1 MPPGFFIGEV
11 SSNSCDQPRFG
22 AASSEPTRPR
32 APKTAKP
39 SCRVD
44 GPPTAMMAALSTQ
57 APTITSLLG
66 FS

>member
-1 MPPGFFIGEV
+1 MPSGFFIREV
-11 SSNSCDQPRFG
+11 SSNSWAQPRFG
-22 AASSEPTRPR
+22 AASAEPTRPR

-44 GPPTAMMAALSTQ
+44 GPPTAMAALSTQ
-57 APTITSLLG
+57 AATITSQLG